1 MKHFEFKNDNIE
13 TGDLTA
19 LRAVR
24 DELTVHNDNILLRD
38 HRIILPKVLRDRA
51 IYVAHEGHQGMAK
64 TKSFLRSKVGFPDID
79 VRVEKVVKDC
89 PSFQLLTPEPKTLEP
104 LRMSELP
111 GTPWENISIDFYG
124 LLPNGDYLFVIVDE
138 YSRYPVVEIIK
149 SVSAKST
156 IPVLDKVLSMFGI
169 PRVVKSDNGSP
180 FQSYEFKQYA
190 ENMGFY
196 HRRKL

>member
-1 MKHFEFKNDNIE
+1 M
-13 TGDLTA
+13 
-19 LRAVR
+19 
-24 DELTVHNDNILLRD
+24 
-38 HRIILPKVLRDRA
+38 
-51 IYVAHEGHQGMAK
+51 
-64 TKSFLRSKVGFPDID
+64 
-79 VRVEKVVKDC
+79 
-89 PSFQLLTPEPKTLEP
+89 
-104 LRMSELP
+104 
-111 GTPWENISIDFYG
+111 
-124 LLPNGDYLFVIVDE
+124 
-138 YSRYPVVEIIK
+138 K